1 MNKPGSLLKRVKKSL
16 SKIAGTS
23 TESDDA
29 RYQNNR
35 ISSNVN
41 LGGAVLNGGC
51 VIKEG
56 VFISGDV
63 AIGKYS
69 TLARECILHGG
80 RIRIGNYC
88 QFGPRVAIYGVNHPT
103 HRITTY
109 INKNLFDGR
118 LSPEKAGEPVE
129 VGNDVW
135 IGYGAILLPGV
146 KIGNGAII
154 GAGAVVSKDVSAY
167 EVAVGNPARVIKK
180 RFDQEIVEL
189 LNKWQWWNLDPEE
202 LKQHESV
209 FFENIES
216 NPEVLKAYLKKFL

>member
-1 MNKPGSLLKRVKKSL
+1 MDDFGSMLKQVKKSL
-16 SKIAGTS
+16 LKLVVKNA
-23 TESDDA
+23 EADDI

-63 AIGKYS
+63 TIGKYS
-69 TLARECILHGG
+69 TLARECVLHGG
-80 RIRIGNYC
+80 KIRIGNYC

-118 LSPEKAGEPVE
+118 LSPEKTGEPVE

-135 IGYGAILLPGV
+135 VGYGAILLPGV
-146 KIGNGAII
+146 KVGDGAII
-154 GAGAVVSKDVSAY
+154 GAGAVVSKDIGAY
-167 EVAVGNPARVIKK
+167 EVAVGNPARVIKE
-180 RFDQEIVEL
+180 RFDHEL
-189 LNKWQWWNLDPEE
+189 VDLLSQWQWWNLDPED
-202 LKQHESV
+202 LKQHESI
-209 FFENIES
+209 FFENIET
-216 NPEVLKAYLKKFL
+216 NPDVLKEYLKKIL